1 MPVRK
6 QPSITVP
13 EDARKHAV
21 AALRAYCGEHMDAEV
36 GDLKAG
42 LLFDFILAELGPTI
56 YNQAIAD
63 ARVFFEDRVADLAG
77 ICYHEEFPST
87 VKRKR

>member
-1 MPVRK
+1 MRK
-6 QPSITVP
+6 NRSISVSD
-13 EDARKHAV
+13 DARSHAV
-21 AALRAYCGEHMDAEV
+21 AALRAYCAEHMDQEI

-63 ARVFFEDRVADLAG
+63 AQAFFEERVADLAAL
-77 ICYHEEFPST
+77 CHYEEFPST